1 MGEPGHC
8 GRKTSV
14 LMIHTPET
22 LKLLLGPTGECFRG
36 LGVLSSVPSG
46 KLNSRNSCIEVAG
59 RACPWLL
66 FIQRNSHE
74 EVSAL
79 STVTVDG

>member
-1 MGEPGHC
+1 MY
-8 GRKTSV
+8 SV
-14 LMIHTPET
+14 LSGSWFLSKEINRF
-22 LKLLLGPTGECFRG
+22 LQRIQIDY
-36 LGVLSSVPSG
+36 VLSSVPSG